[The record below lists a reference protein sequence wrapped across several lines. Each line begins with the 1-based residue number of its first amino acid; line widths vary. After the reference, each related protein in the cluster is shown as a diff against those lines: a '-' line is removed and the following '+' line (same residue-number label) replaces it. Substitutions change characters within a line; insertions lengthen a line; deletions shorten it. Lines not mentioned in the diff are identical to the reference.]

1 MEFWEQW
8 NIVEMNEN
16 IGLAAALESHVE
28 KPSVVENT
36 VLEAVV
42 EKPLLVDKR
51 GQVLDQFQLEAIAS
65 SSEIRDALN
74 NKSLQELVCR
84 IDCSPN
90 AENELDK
97 AMADEAFRVFTD
109 KFEKDLKANE
119 AKSSEPKSITN
130 SYGVKM
136 LRVKMREKGTSK
148 KTRVFGSSN
157 NVDELEVI
165 LNPVPLQMVVII
177 DISTDKS
184 KSVATKKKKTSKNV
198 STSEKEPFMRVHN
211 PVDSISKKADS
222 NPIEKIINRV
232 ECTTEQPRVEPHV
245 ESDAGPHVEPNV
257 ETFIPTSGEPHAEP
271 HTKPTVEQ

>member
-1 MEFWEQW
+1 MGPKQCQ
-8 NIVEMNEN
+8 ICHKAQSKYKCPKCYLPYCS
-16 IGLAAALESHVE
+16 LACFKNHKELPCVNPTTSAPKTTALESHVE

-109 KFEKDLKANE
+109 K
-119 AKSSEPKSITN
+119 
-130 SYGVKM
+130 
-136 LRVKMREKGTSK
+136 
-148 KTRVFGSSN
+148 
-157 NVDELEVI
+157 I
-165 LNPVPLQMVVII
+165 LSTINP
-177 DISTDKS
+177 
-184 KSVATKKKKTSKNV
+184 
-198 STSEKEPFMRVHN
+198 
-211 PVDSISKKADS
+211 
-222 NPIEKIINRV
+222 
-232 ECTTEQPRVEPHV
+232 
-245 ESDAGPHVEPNV
+245 
-257 ETFIPTSGEPHAEP
+257 
-271 HTKPTVEQ
+271 